1 MLKLKVIAC
10 DVLNREISFLSSQSE
25 CFVDVTFLHQGL
37 HDTPEKLNTTLQA
50 EIDRANKG
58 FPYNYYGANPD
69 FDFIVIGYGLCSNGI
84 VGVKSDRIP
93 MVIPRG
99 HDCITLLLG
108 SKDRYQQYFDKN
120 PGTYWFTS
128 GWIERSWQPCEEKH
142 KAIYKEYLEKYGE
155 ENADFLL
162 EMEQGWM
169 KDYKNAAYID
179 WNCLPKSDFYRSFTS
194 ESADYLDWAFSELKG
209 DSSLLKNIINGTF
222 DENEVL
228 IVPPGKKV
236 IQSFD
241 ESIIKFE

>member
-25 CFVDVTFLHQGL
+25 CFVDVTYLHQGL
-37 HDTPEKLNTTLQA
+37 HNTPDKLNTMLQD
-50 EIDRANKG
+50 EIDKANKG
-58 FPYNYYGANPD
+58 FPYSYYGTNSD
-69 FDFIVIGYGLCSNGI
+69 YDFIVLGYGLCSNGVI
-84 VGVKSDRIP
+84 GITSEKIP
-93 MVIPRG
+93 MIIPRG

-108 SKDRYQQYFDKN
+108 SKDRYQQYFDLN

-142 KAIYKEYLEKYGE
+142 GAIYKEYLERYGE

-162 EMEQGWM
+162 EMEQSWM

-179 WNCLPKSDFYRSFTS
+179 WSCLPNSPSYRKFTKD
-194 ESADYLDWAFSELKG
+194 SADYLNWSFSELNG
-209 DSSLLKNIINGTF
+209 DFSLLSRIINGTF
-222 DENEVL
+222 SEDEVL

-236 IQSFD
+236 APSFD
-241 ESIIKFE
+241 ESILKYE